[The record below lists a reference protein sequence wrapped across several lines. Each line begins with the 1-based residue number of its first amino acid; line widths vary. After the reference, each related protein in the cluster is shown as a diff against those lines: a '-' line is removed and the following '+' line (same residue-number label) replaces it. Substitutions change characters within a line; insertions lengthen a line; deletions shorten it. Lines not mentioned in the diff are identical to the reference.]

1 MRLIKGSVQFY
12 IVSFLLVLISGVVV
26 TLVYTEV
33 TYGILSNQGNSACTL
48 SNAFKNLY
56 TDDGLFEQSLD
67 EGNSNC
73 IPTSKTLRSPD
84 ITTPS
89 RLFDTCKELQ
99 NTYDSVDQALSDPF
113 FSDKCLSYSLLS
125 EAKSCW
131 FNYLKGNAKFSGE
144 CSRIC
149 IADSF
154 RSYQLNENSGQIILE
169 NSIDSEFKLSDKKI
183 RQEKLI
189 LSDISGL
196 YDLKDSTIAF
206 PEYPNFLTKDK
217 KTLINYEKDLSSD
230 ESPFLIDI
238 NNPDLGVTSIYS
250 ALEIHSMN
258 PDFPVS
264 NILLPENL
272 QNNPIKSG
280 DQIVVGFV
288 ESTDIDLLSNLV
300 LISSPFIGKGIIKKG
315 FVVTTAVG
323 TSVIVSQLFDFSDV
337 ELDSSYIYFD
347 RRGSC

>member
-99 NTYDSVDQALSDPF
+99 NNYDSVDQALSDPF
-113 FSDKCLSYSLLS
+113 FSDKCLSYSLLN

-149 IADSF
+149 ISDSF
-154 RSYQLNENSGQIILE
+154 RSYKLIDSEGSFNIQNSL
-169 NSIDSEFKLSDKKI
+169 DSEFKLSDKKI
-183 RQEKLI
+183 IQEKLLI
-189 LSDISGL
+189 SEISGL
-196 YDLKDSTIAF
+196 RDIKESNIEINIQKSGDES
-206 PEYPNFLTKDK
+206 
-217 KTLINYEKDLSSD
+217 LITYEKDLSSD

-238 NNPDLGVTSIYS
+238 NNPELGVTSIYS

-258 PDFPVS
+258 PNFPVS

-272 QNNPIKSG
+272 QDNPIKSG

-288 ESTDIDLLSNLV
+288 ESTDIDLLANLV
-300 LISSPFIGKGIIKKG
+300 LISSPFIGGKALTKGVAI
-315 FVVTTAVG
+315 TTAAG
-323 TSVIVSQLFDFSDV
+323 ASVVVSELFDFSDV